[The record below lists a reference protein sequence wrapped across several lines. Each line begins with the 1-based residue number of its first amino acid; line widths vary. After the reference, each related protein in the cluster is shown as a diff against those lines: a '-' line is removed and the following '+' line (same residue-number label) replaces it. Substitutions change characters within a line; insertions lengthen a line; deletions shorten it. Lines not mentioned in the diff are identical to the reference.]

1 MDSLGLV
8 FLGVI
13 AFASLVQ
20 GAFLVGLAIGGLR
33 LARRI
38 GEIQKSVETDIRP
51 AIDDVS
57 RLARNLASVS
67 EIATGQAHRLETLV
81 AHTMT
86 RVEDARAQVRQAV
99 ARPFDSLSDV
109 GAILKGVRRGLDVY
123 RRLGGMAARRQ
134 GASRQYVGDEHL
146 FI

>member
-81 AHTMT
+81 A
-86 RVEDARAQVRQAV
+86 QVRQAV